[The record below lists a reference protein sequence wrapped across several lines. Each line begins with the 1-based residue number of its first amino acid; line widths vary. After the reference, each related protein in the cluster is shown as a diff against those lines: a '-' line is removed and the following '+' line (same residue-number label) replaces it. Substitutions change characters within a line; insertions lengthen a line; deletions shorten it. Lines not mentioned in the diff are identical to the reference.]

1 MLRKLGKY
9 ELLEE
14 IGHGG
19 MATVYRGRDVN
30 LDREVAV
37 KVMHPHLRKTPEA
50 RARFTRE
57 ARSVAKLRHPNVLEI
72 YDYGGEDEEEAY
84 ISAELLTGPT
94 LKDFVEKTPALPPEI
109 AACFGILISKALA
122 AAHEKHIVHR
132 DVKPENVLLHEDRT
146 AKLTDFGIAQMVD
159 ANSFTATGQILG
171 SPGHMAPEQI
181 EGGRIG
187 PRTDIF
193 SLGTVLYF
201 MALRRLPFTGRN
213 PHQVLKRIVDGEYPE
228 PLRTDPRIGSR
239 FAELIDKAMAK
250 DPQARFET
258 AAEVQGALESFL
270 GELGIEEPEVLLEQF
285 LKDPEGEA
293 EKIRERTL
301 ARLTEL
307 AKKAAARDD
316 RPNALRHC
324 NRILALD
331 DGNEEALALVES
343 MGTASRRP
351 KIAMAIAAVL
361 VLGAVGAYAATR
373 PSDPTDIPLRTDV
386 EDAGVDAAIVPE
398 DLGVEID
405 AGETEEAPVADAGRP
420 SKLQPITSMAVIVP
434 RGLKRQVVFR
444 PTPENVEISVDDE
457 PFRAYGPGFVSVEL
471 APGTH
476 RFRIRGECCQE
487 LDQRVHIRPDREPY
501 YLVRSLQYQPARLIV
516 RSNVVPAI
524 VTVTSGG
531 RTLARGPAGEFL
543 RVPLGTENNQL
554 VRLTVTA
561 EGRGVY
567 TDDVRLKAGELM
579 EVQARID
586 SPPGDD
592 SG

>member
-84 ISAELLTGPT
+84 IAAELLTGPT

-109 AACFGILISKALA
+109 AACFGILIAKALA
-122 AAHEKHIVHR
+122 AAHEKQIVHR

-213 PHQVLKRIVDGEYPE
+213 PHQVLKRIVDGEYPD

-250 DPQARFET
+250 DPEARFET
-258 AAEVQGALESFL
+258 AAEVQAALESFL
-270 GELGIEEPEVLLEQF
+270 GELGIEEPEALLEEF

-293 EKIRERTL
+293 EKIKQRTL
-301 ARLTEL
+301 ARLAEL
-307 AKKAAARDD
+307 AKQAAAKDD
-316 RPNALRHC
+316 RANALRHC

-343 MGTASRRP
+343 MGAASRRP
-351 KIAMAIAAVL
+351 KIAIAIAAIV
-361 VLGAVGAYAATR
+361 VLGAVGAYAAATR
-373 PSDPTDIPLRTDV
+373 PADPELPAVVDV
-386 EDAGVDAAIVPE
+386 EDAGVDAAIEPE
-398 DLGVEID
+398 DLGVEVD
-405 AGETEEAPVADAGRP
+405 AGEAEETPVADAGRP
-420 SKLQPITSMAVIVP
+420 SKLQPITSMAVTAP
-434 RGLKRQVVFR
+434 RGVKRRVVFR
-444 PTPENVEISVDDE
+444 PIPQNVQIAVDDGE
-457 PFRAYGPGFVSVEL
+457 FRPYGPAFREVEL
-471 APGTH
+471 LPGPH
-476 RFRIRGECCQE
+476 RFRFQASCCEPMDLRIQ
-487 LDQRVHIRPDREPY
+487 IRPGREPY
-501 YLVRSLQYQPARLIV
+501 YLERTLQFRPAFLLV
-516 RSNVVPAI
+516 QSNVMPA
-524 VTVTSGG
+524 VVDVAASSGAPA
-531 RTLARGPAGEFL
+531 ARGRAGTSFY
-543 RVPLGTENNQL
+543 VPLGGPEE
-554 VRLTVTA
+554 VRRLTVTA
-561 EGRGVY
+561 EGGGVY
-567 TDDVRLKAGELM
+567 TENVRLYAGRPTQ
-579 EVQARID
+579 VRAQID
-586 SPPGDD
+586 APGEGGSD
-592 SG
+592 